1 MALPGRAGRAI
12 RKKRS
17 WPVSG
22 QDGERLIPAGRLLV
36 RPRAAGRAVQRLDV
50 PKTQRIWVAALL
62 CQSGP
67 ALAIFEPGSACGMPY
82 APLHRRR
89 AVGPPR

>member
-1 MALPGRAGRAI
+1 
-12 RKKRS
+12 
-17 WPVSG
+17 
-22 QDGERLIPAGRLLV
+22 
-36 RPRAAGRAVQRLDV
+36 
-50 PKTQRIWVAALL
+50 LL

-89 AVGPPR
+89 AVGPPRWAERAAAGAASPSGSR